1 HLPMNDIF
9 TLDQAAQQ
17 ILNQIINERQ
27 DFNQQYEALE
37 KQNEDLRSES
47 TTNLETIKD
56 SYVNAID
63 ELNKELNSMKEQFEL
78 VAAEKQFLTS
88 ELVSRSMAVNGD
100 QKKESID
107 FASVNAIAEIP
118 LQRTAPVSEQDNE
131 ELLQL
136 RENFAILTS
145 QYAQLS
151 ESNRAWQEFHQS
163 QVNDFRTKIQDCIQ
177 IDGDLSF
184 DAIVQKLVN
193 EITAEREYSNERY
206 QALERVYNDL
216 QSESVQNKQEHLLLK
231 EQFEQVLRDKQ
242 SLMGQI
248 ENESIMN
255 NHERDTQTI
264 ELLNTKL
271 KEQQS
276 EISQLQQNLDSLTA
290 QLDETNHSRQQ
301 SEQTQLCS
309 LKSIL
314 PHSTKMSLDELTQEI
329 ISYVNHLTNEMS
341 SLKEKTVLSDEDS
354 QHDVNQFVQEL
365 NAVFS
370 FNELISLVK

>member
-1 HLPMNDIF
+1 IF
-9 TLDQAAQQ
+9 YC
-17 ILNQIINERQ
+17 I
-27 DFNQQYEALE
+27 
-37 KQNEDLRSES
+37 ES

-131 ELLQL
+131 ELLKL

-271 KEQQS
+271 MEQQS

-329 ISYVNHLTNEMS
+329 ISYVNRLTNEMN

-354 QHDVNQFVQEL
+354 QHDGRR
-365 NAVFS
+365 
-370 FNELISLVK
+370 I